1 MSDIGTSSYEGR
13 RLVQGSSDSLT
24 IAHPHQSP
32 SLAGYWTTSDRNFWY
47 PMPKA
52 TRHVEPPLIFMHA
65 AARCPSSHDL
75 NSTTTSLL
83 VMTSTRCCS
92 VKCQHVS
99 ELDGQSSF
107 KYEVTQP
114 SSLQTSYL
122 RQVGCNAK
130 HRHELLQGRCC
141 MHTSYLP
148 SPCNRC
154 CTSIPL
160 ERMRVTV
167 LTAKRNIWIR
177 VHQGLLPGAPREPDL
192 RGRVESLE
200 EGAIA
205 VRALQPRPYIASQET
220 SAL

>member
-141 MHTSYLP
+141 RDAAACTHHTCRHRATAAVQASPWNACASQSLP
-148 SPCNRC
+148 RNE
-154 CTSIPL
+154 TSGY
-160 ERMRVTV
+160 VY
-167 LTAKRNIWIR
+167 IR
-177 VHQGLLPGAPREPDL
+177 VFYLEHRESRIFAEGWNPL
-192 RGRVESLE
+192 RKEPSRYELSSL
-200 EGAIA
+200 
-205 VRALQPRPYIASQET
+205 ALI
-220 SAL
+220 